1 MFGYIRPNK
10 PELLVKEY
18 DLYKSAYCGLCKRMG
33 KDYGRLSRLAL
44 SYDGTFLAMLSMA
57 LRDDCPG
64 FEAGRCVANPAKR
77 CTYCTG
83 HEESYAYAGAV
94 SVLTAYYKIKDDIK
108 DSGFWGKLRSVCLLP
123 FAVRGYHK
131 ARKRYPKLDSIV
143 YEYIQAQSKVEQD
156 PQTGIDAAAEPT
168 AVMLR
173 KVLMPVAGGDQIR
186 EAIFLQLG
194 YFLGRWIYL
203 IDAADDIEKD
213 QKKNNF
219 NPFVKKLIREREKPL
234 EGEAL
239 ADYCNGVLNQTLS
252 QIILSYQLL
261 SLRHFDRVISNILT
275 QGLPAMHNLVIY
287 DMKAKRE
294 KV

>member
-1 MFGYIRPNK
+1 M
-10 PELLVKEY
+10 
-18 DLYKSAYCGLCKRMG
+18 
-33 KDYGRLSRLAL
+33 
-44 SYDGTFLAMLSMA
+44 
-57 LRDDCPG
+57 
-64 FEAGRCVANPAKR
+64 
-77 CTYCTG
+77 
-83 HEESYAYAGAV
+83 
-94 SVLTAYYKIKDDIK
+94 
-108 DSGFWGKLRSVCLLP
+108 
-123 FAVRGYHK
+123 
-131 ARKRYPKLDSIV
+131 
-143 YEYIQAQSKVEQD
+143 EQD

-219 NPFVKKLIREREKPL
+219 NPF

-261 SLRHFDRVISNILT
+261 SLRHFDTVISNILT
-275 QGLPAMHNLVIY
+275 QGLPAMQKLVLY
-287 DMKAKRE
+287 DRKAKRE

>member
-1 MFGYIRPNK
+1 MEMELSLCLVTSGPISPSCWSRNTTYIK
-10 PELLVKEY
+10 ALIA
-18 DLYKSAYCGLCKRMG
+18 AYANGWA
-33 KDYGRLSRLAL
+33 RLSRLAL

-156 PQTGIDAAAEPT
+156 PQTGIDAAAEPRLCC
-168 AVMLR
+168 VR
-173 KVLMPVAGGDQIR
+173 
-186 EAIFLQLG
+186 F
-194 YFLGRWIYL
+194 
-203 IDAADDIEKD
+203 
-213 QKKNNF
+213 
-219 NPFVKKLIREREKPL
+219 
-234 EGEAL
+234 
-239 ADYCNGVLNQTLS
+239 
-252 QIILSYQLL
+252 
-261 SLRHFDRVISNILT
+261 
-275 QGLPAMHNLVIY
+275 
-287 DMKAKRE
+287 
-294 KV
+294 

>member
-1 MFGYIRPNK
+1 
-10 PELLVKEY
+10 
-18 DLYKSAYCGLCKRMG
+18 
-33 KDYGRLSRLAL
+33 
-44 SYDGTFLAMLSMA
+44 MLSMA

-108 DSGFWGKLRSVCLLP
+108 DSGFGESSVLSVFCPLP
-123 FAVRGYHK
+123 YVGYHK

-194 YFLGRWIYL
+194 YFWVGGFI
-203 IDAADDIEKD
+203 
-213 QKKNNF
+213 
-219 NPFVKKLIREREKPL
+219 
-234 EGEAL
+234 
-239 ADYCNGVLNQTLS
+239 
-252 QIILSYQLL
+252 
-261 SLRHFDRVISNILT
+261 
-275 QGLPAMHNLVIY
+275 
-287 DMKAKRE
+287 
-294 KV
+294 

>member
-1 MFGYIRPNK
+1 
-10 PELLVKEY
+10 
-18 DLYKSAYCGLCKRMG
+18 MG
-33 KDYGRLSRLAL
+33 KAPFCLFFAL
-44 SYDGTFLAMLSMA
+44 CRT
-57 LRDDCPG
+57 R
-64 FEAGRCVANPAKR
+64 
-77 CTYCTG
+77 
-83 HEESYAYAGAV
+83 
-94 SVLTAYYKIKDDIK
+94 
-108 DSGFWGKLRSVCLLP
+108 
-123 FAVRGYHK
+123 YHK

-219 NPFVKKLIREREKPL
+219 NPFVKKINP
-234 EGEAL
+234 
-239 ADYCNGVLNQTLS
+239 
-252 QIILSYQLL
+252 
-261 SLRHFDRVISNILT
+261 
-275 QGLPAMHNLVIY
+275 
-287 DMKAKRE
+287 
-294 KV
+294 

>member
-10 PELLVKEY
+10 PEMLVKEY

-33 KDYGRLSRLAL
+33 KDYGWLSRMAL
-44 SYDGTFLAMLSMA
+44 SYDGTFLVMLSMA
-57 LRDDCPG
+57 LKEPCPG
-64 FEAGRCVANPAKR
+64 FEAGRCVANPMKR
-77 CTYCTG
+77 CAYCTG
-83 HEESYAYAGAV
+83 EEESYAYAGAV

-108 DSGFWGKLRSVCLLP
+108 DSGFFGKLRSCCLLS
-123 FAVRGYHK
+123 FALRGFHK
-131 ARKRYPKLDSIV
+131 AKKRYPELNAIV
-143 YEYIQAQSKVEQD
+143 SEYIQAQSKVEKD
-156 PQTGIDAAAEPT
+156 PQAGIDSAAEPT

-173 KVLMPVAGGDQIR
+173 KILVPVAGGDQTL

-219 NPFVKKLIREREKPL
+219 NPFVKRLIRERDTPL

-239 ADYCNGVLNQTLS
+239 SDYCNGVLNQTLS

-261 SLRHFDRVISNILT
+261 SLRHFDTVISNIIT
-275 QGLPAMHNLVIY
+275 QGLPAMQKLVLY
-287 DMKAKRE
+287 DREAKRE
-294 KV
+294 KF

>member
-1 MFGYIRPNK
+1 
-10 PELLVKEY
+10 
-18 DLYKSAYCGLCKRMG
+18 MG
-33 KDYGRLSRLAL
+33 DFEERLSGRLCGGGYCSR
-44 SYDGTFLAMLSMA
+44 YDYLWRF
-57 LRDDCPG
+57 CK
-64 FEAGRCVANPAKR
+64 NPAW
-77 CTYCTG
+77 YLSLI
-83 HEESYAYAGAV
+83 H
-94 SVLTAYYKIKDDIK
+94 I
-108 DSGFWGKLRSVCLLP
+108 
-123 FAVRGYHK
+123 
-131 ARKRYPKLDSIV
+131 SIV

-261 SLRHFDRVISNILT
+261 SLRHFDTVISNILT
-275 QGLPAMHNLVIY
+275 QGLPAMQKLVLY
-287 DMKAKRE
+287 DRKAKRE